1 MSRLL
6 SSSEVPVEQVFASN
20 GVQNSILAS
29 ETIMCVSLIVVT
41 DDGDRAGPPSMIG
54 NEPNAGHLM
63 SPSLVMKMIW
73 FVLATMAAANHAIM

>member
-6 SSSEVPVEQVFASN
+6 SSSEVPIEQVFASN

-41 DDGDRAGPPSMIG
+41 EDGDRAGSPTTIG
-54 NEPNAGHLM
+54 NEPNAAHLM

-73 FVLATMAAANHAIM
+73 FVLAAIVALI